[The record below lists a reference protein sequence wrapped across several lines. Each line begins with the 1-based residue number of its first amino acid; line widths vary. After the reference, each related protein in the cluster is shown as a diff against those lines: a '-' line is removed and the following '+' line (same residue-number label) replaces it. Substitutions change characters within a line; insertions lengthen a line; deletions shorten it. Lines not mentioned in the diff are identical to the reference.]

1 MTSATT
7 PPAAAADPSADPA
20 DGPDPARSTGPD
32 AARGTTPAAARPP
45 LRRQAGLLVPL
56 VLAVL
61 LVLVALAAPLLARYG
76 PTTGTL
82 QARLLDPGSPGH
94 PLGTDGQGRDV
105 LSRLI
110 WAARPS
116 LIGGFAPVA
125 IAAVAG
131 SALGVTAGL
140 GGRVTEQALLRS
152 LDVLYAFPG
161 ILLAMA
167 IATLMDTGLG
177 AVVVSLSVVLTP
189 AVTRV
194 VFTEVRRIRT
204 AEFLEA
210 ARVSGAGRTAVA
222 VRQVAP
228 VIAPVVLVY
237 CSSLVG
243 LSIVYAAGLSFLG
256 LGVAPPAA
264 EWGAMLDEL
273 RPSLLTHPQVAVMP
287 ALVILGVSVVFN
299 TLGEAL
305 RRRLGDTGDLRTGA
319 LR

>member
-1 MTSATT
+1 MTGDDLPDHPAR
-7 PPAAAADPSADPA
+7 PRARPGPGGPRGGPAAPPRRAAAPAGPRRAADPGRAGRAVARPLRPDHRHTADPA
-20 DGPDPARSTGPD
+20 ARPRQPRPPARHRRPGPGRAQQAD
-32 AARGTTPAAARPP
+32 LGRPP
-45 LRRQAGLLVPL
+45 LADRRLRP
-56 VLAVL
+56 
-61 LVLVALAAPLLARYG
+61 
-76 PTTGTL
+76 
-82 QARLLDPGSPGH
+82 
-94 PLGTDGQGRDV
+94 GRD
-105 LSRLI
+105 R
-110 WAARPS
+110 R
-116 LIGGFAPVA
+116 
-125 IAAVAG
+125 AG
-131 SALGVTAGL
+131 RQRAGVTAGL
-140 GGRVTEQALLRS
+140 GGRATEQALLRS

-167 IATLMDTGLG
+167 IATLLDTGLG
-177 AVVVSLSVVLTP
+177 AVVLSLSVVLTP

-194 VFTEVRRIRT
+194 VFTEVRRIRS

-222 VRQVAP
+222 LRQVAP
-228 VIAPVVLVY
+228 VVAPVVLVY

-287 ALVILGVSVVFN
+287 ALVILAVSVVFN

-305 RRRLGDTGDLRTGA
+305 RRRLGDAGDLRAGA